1 MSTYPPVNP
10 KIKPDDILGR
20 EVRHVSYT
28 KAVDGMSD
36 LLVAKEYLHLK
47 DGSRVPNLHMVKDF
61 QRKFWVSRPGRR
73 QEHKDKLQWDSLNNL
88 LEYTTAEHEMS
99 AKIHRALGS
108 YGRDRGMYQNS
119 QSPYLYGSGIKAQC
133 LLKDDYM
140 TKYEK
145 FISPRSTMAVLDIET
160 DVLHGTGEPILVTVT
175 FKDKVFTGIKRSY
188 LKATAEH
195 DEHNETLIMKRLN
208 DLLSE
213 QVEKRGLKFE
223 LFFAD
228 EASDICA
235 EAIKRA
241 HAWEP
246 DFVAIWN
253 LDFDIPKMVKAME
266 RGGCHLPDVFSDP
279 RVPYQYRSFNYNAGP
294 TVKTT
299 HTGRTTPVPIEKRW
313 PVVDA
318 PSSFYWI
325 DAMCLYARLRIAGG
339 REESYALDAVMN
351 KHINM
356 GKLKFTETDHLS
368 KLDWHIE
375 MQKNY
380 KFEYIAYNIFDCIGM
395 ELLDEKTGD
404 IGYAFSALC
413 DRSDFSD
420 FKSDPTQISDAMH
433 FHCLKHGHVFGT
445 NGGDIRDE
453 NDTFVVK
460 PKGWIV
466 TLDAFLA
473 QHIGLDLI
481 EGLPNHQTQISI
493 HCADL
498 DIEGT
503 YPTEQEATN
512 ACKETTIR
520 EIVKI
525 EGITEIE
532 MREIGVN
539 LSAGE
544 TNACSIATTVYK
556 VPDKIDLLEMFLL
569 ESAL

>member
-1 MSTYPPVNP
+1 MSTYPPINP
-10 KIKPDDILGR
+10 NINPADIVGR
-20 EVRHVSYT
+20 EVRHISYT
-28 KAVDGMSD
+28 KAHDGQSD

-47 DGSRVPNLHMVKDF
+47 DGSRVVNLNRIKDY
-61 QRKFWVSRPGRR
+61 QRNFWITRPGRR
-73 QEHKDKLQWDSLNNL
+73 QQHKDKLQWDSTDNL
-88 LEYTTAEHEMS
+88 LEYTCAEHEMS
-99 AKIHRALGS
+99 NKIHKALSG
-108 YGRDRGMYQNS
+108 YGADRGMFIHLK
-119 QSPYLYGSGIKAQC
+119 SPYVYGAGIKPQC

-145 FISPRSTMAVLDIET
+145 FITPRSTMAVLDIET
-160 DVLHGTGEPILVTVT
+160 DVVHGTGEPILISLTM
-175 FKDKVFTGIKRSY
+175 KDKVFTGITRGY
-188 LKATAEH
+188 LNSIAQN
-195 DEHNETLIMKRLN
+195 DEVNKMLILKKLN
-208 DLLSE
+208 DLLE
-213 QVEKRGLKFE
+213 AQVKSRGIEFE
-223 LFFAD
+223 LYFGDTAA
-228 EASDICA
+228 EICE
-235 EAIKRA
+235 EAIKRS
-241 HAWEP
+241 HAWQP
-246 DFVAIWN
+246 DYVAIWN
-253 LDFDIPKMVKAME
+253 LDFDVPKIMKSLKKA
-266 RGGCHLPDVFSDP
+266 GCNLADIFSDP
-279 RVPYQYRSFNYNAGP
+279 RVPYEYRNFDYNPGP

-313 PVVDA
+313 PVVDT
-318 PSSFYWI
+318 PCSYYWI
-325 DAMCLYARLRIAGG
+325 DAMCLYARLRIASGKEG
-339 REESYALDAVMN
+339 SYALDAVMN

-375 MQKNY
+375 MQKNH

-433 FHCLKHGHVFGT
+433 FHCLKHNHVFGT
-445 NGGDIRDE
+445 CGGDIRDE
-453 NDTFVVK
+453 NDDFVVK

-481 EGLPNHQTQISI
+481 EGLPNHQTQMSI

-503 YPTEQEATN
+503 YPSEQEATN
-512 ACKETTIR
+512 ACKETTMR
-520 EIVKI
+520 EIVKV
-525 EGITEIE
+525 EGITELE

-539 LSAGE
+539 ISAGE
-544 TNACSIATTVYK
+544 TNACSIAVTVYG
-556 VPDKIDLLEMFLL
+556 VPDKIDLLDSFLL
-569 ESAL
+569 EHTF